1 MKTYGSY
8 TTHTNIMF
16 RFGLL
21 YMIIADHV
29 SKGNF
34 MWFPSRKWEVYSM
47 QFHNKT
53 MSLQQK
59 KNKFWSFVSIYKSK
73 IIPSIKQYKESF
85 TNKTKQTDAFGCS
98 FGRCKFES
106 SWNVFPLCIPYN
118 KALKIDKQYFWI
130 SYTLANGSISL
141 VTNKQEFTVISFLS
155 CLYFYSVYSSWDFS
169 PCFWQICVS
178 LRLVK
183 YLPHQ
188 WEVCESVCK

>member
-1 MKTYGSY
+1 MGSIQY
-8 TTHTNIMF
+8 AVSQQNHELTT
-16 RFGLL
+16 
-21 YMIIADHV
+21 
-29 SKGNF
+29 
-34 MWFPSRKWEVYSM
+34 E
-47 QFHNKT
+47 
-53 MSLQQK
+53 

-141 VTNKQEFTVISFLS
+141 VTNKQAFTVISFLS